1 MYDWQNQITPSPDP
15 RQLQPRIGKL
25 MLPSGKASDMVSS
38 LRRLMIR
45 GQDPIH
51 VTLLRSMETVFP
63 ILHGA
68 AQQSGIDLGL
78 SCQVPPR
85 CCA

>member
-25 MLPSGKASDMVSS
+25 MLLLGKASNKVSS
-38 LRRLMIR
+38 LRHLMIR

-51 VTLLRSMETVFP
+51 VTLLRAMETVFP

-68 AQQSGIDLGL
+68 AQQRGIDLRL